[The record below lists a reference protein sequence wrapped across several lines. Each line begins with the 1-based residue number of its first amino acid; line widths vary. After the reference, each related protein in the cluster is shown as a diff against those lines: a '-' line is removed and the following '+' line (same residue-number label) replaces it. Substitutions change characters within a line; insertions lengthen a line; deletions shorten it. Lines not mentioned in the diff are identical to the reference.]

1 MAKLHVP
8 DYVILRGRGL
18 LFRSNRKGAIFFW
31 GLFFSWFPLVWLV
44 LVIWAIVSRPT
55 VQYVPVVYVD
65 RVEPRFS

>member
-31 GLFFSWFPLVWLV
+31 GLFFSWFPLVW
-44 LVIWAIVSRPT
+44 
-55 VQYVPVVYVD
+55 
-65 RVEPRFS
+65 